1 MAADGGKKNGVPEQ
15 PVIDFGRVPQRRW
28 NKQWMDS
35 VSRVTQL
42 QTELEDLQVD
52 MQANQN
58 EQRQLSEQ
66 RDEATDDVQRED
78 IGEALT
84 AAMAEG
90 RRLQRRMM
98 ETLPQLQE
106 FASRQ
111 EQMIR
116 DVLVSVP
123 EDWWH
128 SSAPEGMSLEDPE
141 ALDWLDD
148 GRYEELV
155 GLVQQFNPKSSKN

>member
-1 MAADGGKKNGVPEQ
+1 
-15 PVIDFGRVPQRRW
+15 
-28 NKQWMDS
+28 
-35 VSRVTQL
+35 
-42 QTELEDLQVD
+42 
-52 MQANQN
+52 
-58 EQRQLSEQ
+58 
-66 RDEATDDVQRED
+66 
-78 IGEALT
+78 
-84 AAMAEG
+84 MAEG